1 MRALLLLLLLLLTL
15 AAWAQNPELRIFQLS
30 NRPAAATVEM
40 VRQVLNPTGTVL
52 AEERLNKLIVKDTP
66 DALQRV
72 ADLLQQIDQP
82 APQVRITVNFSGGG
96 PSNGYNAG
104 VGAATA
110 GRNNRVGVQGNAAVY
125 NTNTNVNASQNLL
138 VMSGEKGRIMVGR
151 DLLTVQPY
159 WNYANGLGVLP
170 PGVLFQTVS
179 TGFAVEPI
187 VIGDNIRLKVTPW
200 ISYQGPNGPGQ
211 LEFAESATTLNVRNG
226 DSVMLSSGTQSRSV
240 SSSGVGASGT
250 GVYAENRKPR
260 NAFGLILGGDGYSE
274 SGGMAISLTAR
285 IQPDYK

>member
-1 MRALLLLLLLLLTL
+1 MRPLLLLLLLTL
-15 AAWAQNPELRIFQLS
+15 AAWAQAPELRIFQLS

-82 APQVRITVNFSGGG
+82 APQVRITVDFAGGG
-96 PSNGYNAG
+96 PGSGYNAG
-104 VGAATA
+104 LAAAQA
-110 GRNNRVGVQGNAAVY
+110 GPNNSVGVRGNAALY
-125 NTNTNVNASQNLL
+125 NTSNSVTASQNLL
-138 VMSGEKGRIMVGR
+138 VMSGEKGRILVGR
-151 DLLTVQPY
+151 DIVAVQPY
-159 WNYANGLGVLP
+159 WAYANNLGLVP
-170 PGVLFQTVS
+170 PGLLFQTVS
-179 TGFAVEPI
+179 TGFAVEPM
-187 VIGDNIRLKVTPW
+187 VIGDNIRLKVIPW
-200 ISYQGPNGPGQ
+200 ISYQSPNGPGQ

-226 DSVMLSSGTQSRSV
+226 DTVMLSSGTQTRTG
-240 SSSGVGASGT
+240 SSSGVGVGGT

-274 SGGMAISLTAR
+274 TGGMAISLTAR
-285 IQPDYK
+285 IQPDYR